1 MTEGINMLGH
11 AHPAGFREGPR
22 NDAGTIA
29 RYFGLPEDRFVRAA
43 GLIESADRPE
53 ILLLQNPNPEAKVGG
68 AVLYPSVWSK
78 AYFRFGNPYGR
89 VHRDFHYQVMFSA
102 LAALAEAGCDRMRFD
117 NPMPGRPWRRDAYV
131 CLLEATRNIRANM
144 GGKIS
149 VWLREDEHDP
159 TMPREVDAGMAQY
172 DLQKHR
178 PVGISPHIREGM
190 NMRTVFVETAAEALQ
205 KAKGL
210 SPA

>member
-1 MTEGINMLGH
+1 LLGH
-11 AHPAGFREGPR
+11 AHPAGFREGSR
-22 NDAGTIA
+22 NDARTIA
-29 RYFGLPEDRFVRAA
+29 RYFGLPEDRVVRTA

-53 ILLLQNPNPEAKVGG
+53 ILLLQNPNPESKVGA

-78 AYFRFGNPYGR
+78 AYSRFGNPYGR

-102 LAALAEAGCDRMRFD
+102 LATLVEAGCKRMRFD
-117 NPMPGRPWRRDAYV
+117 NPMPGCPWRRDAYV
-131 CLLEATRNIRANM
+131 CLLEATRNIRAHL
-144 GGKIS
+144 GGEIS

-159 TMPREVDAGMAQY
+159 AMPREVDACMAQY
-172 DLQKHR
+172 DLQEHR
-178 PVGISPHIREGM
+178 PVGISPHIHEGM
-190 NMRTVFVETAAEALQ
+190 NMRTVFVETAAEALK